1 MRLTMMVSFA
11 VAAFFCVGAAARVR
25 ASLGESTA
33 HRELRDAAEYARA
46 LERASERPAAP
57 APAAVAKA
65 AARWE
70 ESCAAVY
77 DLRTCVA
84 RARRIASDP
93 DEAGR
98 MFSQVLAEAR

>member
-1 MRLTMMVSFA
+1 MRLTMAISFA
-11 VAAFFCVGAAARVR
+11 LAAFFCVGAAARVR

-33 HRELRDAAEYARA
+33 HRELRDAVAYAGA
-46 LERASERPAAP
+46 LERAIEGPAAP
-57 APAAVAKA
+57 TPAAVAKA

-84 RARRIASDP
+84 RAQRIASDP
-93 DEAGR
+93 DVAGR
-98 MFSQVLAEAR
+98 LFSQALAEAR